1 MEIDHNFLNKFKDFS
16 DKKKDK
22 KQSAELPG
30 EVISRNNVQFLI
42 TTNSREFKNFGLPER
57 EIFNNA
63 YNKTLGLLYGVRDK
77 KAGKILA
84 RGIKDLKDAS
94 GHDQFK
100 EEAGFI
106 LSALEKDIHA
116 VKEVLSSR
124 FSPSHRLYYLL
135 TSFFKPE
142 ELLFVDIETK
152 SLFFETSIIEIGAG
166 YFEGS
171 KFTVKQFTCLSDA
184 AEYEILEEFTKL
196 LPGKK
201 AFVTFNGRTFDIPF
215 IDGRMSYY
223 GGTSFKGDILQ
234 MHNFD
239 LLHFSRC
246 CYKREF
252 DSYRLK
258 AMEVQVLGKER
269 EGDID
274 GSEIQIYFE
283 NYVRTQDPKYI
294 EPIIYHNREDIYALV
309 MLMERLTE
317 RWIV

>member
-1 MEIDHNFLNKFKDFS
+1 MELDHYFLNKFKAPS
-16 DKKKDK
+16 DKKREK
-22 KQSAELPG
+22 KQSSELPG
-30 EVISRNNVQFLI
+30 EVISRNNVKFLV
-42 TTNSREFKNFGLPER
+42 TTNSKEFRGFGLPER
-57 EIFNNA
+57 DIFNRV
-63 YNKTLGLLYGVRDK
+63 YNHTLELLYGVRDK
-77 KAGKILA
+77 MAGKILA
-84 RGIKDLKDAS
+84 DGIKNLTDAA
-94 GHDQFK
+94 GHDRFR

-106 LSALEKDIHA
+106 LSALEKDLHSI
-116 VKEVLSSR
+116 KEVLSSR
-124 FSPSHRLYYLL
+124 FSASHRLYYLL
-135 TSFFKPE
+135 LSFFKPE

-171 KFTVKQFTCLSDA
+171 KFTVKQFTCLTDA
-184 AEYEILEEFTKL
+184 AEYEILEEFGKL

-201 AFVTFNGRTFDIPF
+201 AFVTYNGRTFDIPF
-215 IDGRMSYY
+215 IDGRISYY
-223 GGTSFKGDILQ
+223 GGISFPGDL
-234 MHNFD
+234 MELHNFD
-239 LLHFSRC
+239 LLHFSRS

-258 AMEVQVLGKER
+258 AMETQVLGKER

-283 NYVRTQDPKYI
+283 NYVRSQDPKYI

>member
-1 MEIDHNFLNKFKDFS
+1 MEIDHKFLNKFKDFS
-16 DKKKDK
+16 DKQKEK
-22 KQSAELPG
+22 KQSRELPG
-30 EVISRNNVQFLI
+30 EVISRNNVKFLI
-42 TTNSREFKNFGLPER
+42 TTNSREFKGFGLPER
-57 EIFNNA
+57 DIFNNA
-63 YNKTLGLLYGVRDK
+63 YNKTLELLYGIRDK
-77 KAGKILA
+77 KAEKILA
-84 RGIKDLKDAS
+84 CGIKDLKDAVR
-94 GHDQFK
+94 HDRFR

-106 LSALEKDIHA
+106 LSALDKDIHA

-135 TSFFKPE
+135 LSFFRPE

-171 KFTVKQFTCLSDA
+171 KFTVKQFTCLTDA
-184 AEYEILEEFTKL
+184 AEYEVLEEFGKL

-201 AFVTFNGRTFDIPF
+201 AFVTYNGRSFDIPF
-215 IDGRMSYY
+215 IDGRISYHGNTGY
-223 GGTSFKGDILQ
+223 ANDILEL
-234 MHNFD
+234 HNFD

-258 AMEVQVLGKER
+258 AMEAQVLGKER

-274 GSEIQIYFE
+274 GSEIQVYFE
-283 NYVRTQDPKYI
+283 NYVRTLDPKYI

>member
-1 MEIDHNFLNKFKDFS
+1 MEIDRNFLNKFKGFS

-22 KQSAELPG
+22 KQQVQLPG
-30 EVISRNNVQFLI
+30 VVISRNNVQFLV
-42 TTNSREFKNFGLPER
+42 TTNSKEFKNFGLPER
-57 EIFNNA
+57 EIFDVA
-63 YNKTLGLLYGVRDK
+63 YTGTLELLYGVRDK
-77 KAGKILA
+77 KADKILA
-84 RGIKDLKDAS
+84 MGIRNLRDACGHEKFSDEAASILEALDKDMHALK
-94 GHDQFK
+94 K
-100 EEAGFI
+100 
-106 LSALEKDIHA
+106 
-116 VKEVLSSR
+116 VLSSR
-124 FSPSHRLYYLL
+124 FSASHKLYYLL
-135 TSFFKPE
+135 LSFFRPE

-184 AEYEILEEFTKL
+184 AEYEILEEFSKL

-201 AFVTFNGRTFDIPF
+201 AFVTYNGRAFDIPF
-215 IDGRMSYY
+215 IEGRMSYY
-223 GGTSFKGDILQ
+223 GKTSDILEL
-234 MHNFD
+234 HNFD

-246 CYKREF
+246 CYKNEF

-258 AMEVQVLGKER
+258 AMEAQVLGKER

-317 RWIV
+317 RWTA